1 MENQKPD
8 TRYRSLSLWN
18 VSFAFAVLAIG
29 LGFSFLAFLSCLIY
43 FKWIKIKDTKNE
55 STRSAATEIELLTK
69 GRLIEVVV
77 DNEKKINNAT
87 NDEETIL
94 SAAAD
99 TIENHNIISAADI
112 EKAIDKIKENVPIEE
127 GTRQIEGEIAMK
139 I

>member
-29 LGFSFLAFLSCLIY
+29 LGFAFLAFLSCLIY
-43 FKWIKIKDTKNE
+43 FKWIKNKDTKNE

-94 SAAAD
+94 SAAD
-99 TIENHNIISAADI
+99 TIENHNLISAADI

>member
-29 LGFSFLAFLSCLIY
+29 LGFAFLAFLSCLIY
-43 FKWIKIKDTKNE
+43 FKWIKNKDTKNE

-94 SAAAD
+94 SAAD
-99 TIENHNIISAADI
+99 TIENHNLISAADI

-127 GTRQIEGEIAMK
+127 GTRQIQGEIAMK
-139 I
+139 K